1 MRRAPSRT
9 TGLMLATAMLVT
21 AGLLSQPTDAQQGPG
36 RRLDDSALRSSGAA
50 GEDWLTHGLD
60 QGEKRYS
67 PLTQINA
74 SNVTSLEPVWS
85 FDIPGGNNNPPGG
98 GNQEATL
105 LAANG
110 VLYGI
115 TTWSV
120 VYAVDARTGRQ
131 LWKWDPEVNRAAV
144 QAKICCGV
152 VNRGVALYEGKVIAP
167 VIDGRLVA
175 LDASSGKPVWESRV
189 EYPQNQYT
197 LTMAP
202 RIAKGKVL
210 IGVSGSEFPVRGF
223 VDAFD
228 ANTGQRAWRFYTVP
242 GDPSKPF
249 ENEAMRKAAPTWSG
263 EWYKMGG
270 GATVWDGM
278 AYDPQANLVYFG
290 TGNGGP
296 WPEVLRG
303 SQGKD
308 NLYVCSIIAVNP
320 DNGEMKWYYQAVPGD
335 SWDYDSVQQLTLAD
349 ITIGGRLRR
358 VIMQANKN
366 GYFYVIDRITGE
378 FISASPF
385 APLNWS
391 EAMDKKTGRPFIHP
405 RAFYGSEPVTIFPGP
420 IGAHNWSPMSFNPQT
435 GLVYIPSTLLSS
447 STYTV
452 NPATFVY
459 KEGGR
464 NTGTG
469 RGAAAPDPDP
479 ATPPPT
485 PFVPPMVGP
494 SDGQRGGVLI
504 AWDPATQTERW
515 RREGGGASG
524 GGTLTTASNLLL
536 QVVPDGRLVIYSA
549 DKGDKLHEI
558 NTGLRVGM
566 GPPVTYTVDGKQYI
580 AIIGGRGVVVPPPGA
595 GAGAGAGTPAAG
607 AGTAP
612 PAGAAAGAATTGRGG
627 APADTGPPSPPK
639 ILTFALG
646 SAR

>member
-1 MRRAPSRT
+1 MRRSDFLKTRWTLSTVATLALVAS
-9 TGLMLATAMLVT
+9 GLML
-21 AGLLSQPTDAQQGPG
+21 SQQRTGAQQSQT
-36 RRLDDSALRSSGAA
+36 RRVDDGALRSAGAN
-50 GEDWLTHGLD
+50 GEEWLTYGLD
-60 QGEKRYS
+60 PGEKRFS
-67 PLTQINA
+67 PLTQIDA
-74 SNVTSLEPVWS
+74 TNVTRLGPAWS
-85 FDIPGGNNNPPGG
+85 FDIPGGNNNAQPGG

-105 LAANG
+105 LVSNG

-115 TTWSV
+115 TTWSI
-120 VYAVDARTGRQ
+120 VYAVDARTGKQ
-131 LWKWDPEVNRAAV
+131 LWKWDPEVNRTAL
-144 QAKICCGV
+144 QLKICCGV
-152 VNRGVALYEGKVIAP
+152 VSRGVALYEGKVIAP
-167 VIDGRLVA
+167 IIDGRIVA
-175 LDASSGKPVWESRV
+175 LDVASGKPLWETRV
-189 EYPQNQYT
+189 AYPQEQYT

-202 RIAKGKVL
+202 RVAKGKVL
-210 IGVSGSEFPVRGF
+210 IGASGSEYPVRGF

-228 ANTGQRAWRFYTVP
+228 ANTGQKAWRFYTVP
-242 GDPSKPF
+242 GDPKKPF

-349 ITIGGRLRR
+349 ITIAGRFRR

-366 GYFYVIDRITGE
+366 GYFYVIDRLTGE

-405 RAFYGSEPVTIFPGP
+405 RAFYGTEPVTIFPGP
-420 IGAHNWSPMSFNPQT
+420 LGAHNWAPMSFNPVT
-435 GLVYIPSTLLSS
+435 GLVYVPSTLMSS

-452 NPATFVY
+452 NPSTFVY
-459 KEGGR
+459 REGGR

-469 RGAAAPDPDP
+469 RGAALPDPDP
-479 ATPPPT
+479 SATPPT

-494 SDGQRGGVLI
+494 TDGQRGGVLI
-504 AWDPATQTERW
+504 AWDPVTQQERW
-515 RREGGGASG
+515 RKEGGGASG
-524 GGTLTTASNLLL
+524 GGTVTTAGNLVL
-536 QVVPDGRLVIYSA
+536 QVLPDGRLVAYSA
-549 DKGDKLHEI
+549 DKGEKLHEI
-558 NTGLRVGM
+558 NTGLRFGM
-566 GPPVTYTVDGKQYI
+566 GPPVTYMLDGKQYV
-580 AIIGGRGVVVPPPGA
+580 AVTGGRGVVPPPPTPPGGA
-595 GAGAGAGTPAAG
+595 AAAATGAPAAG
-607 AGTAP
+607 RGAP
-612 PAGAAAGAATTGRGG
+612 PVDPGPPQPPKLLVFALDAAA
-627 APADTGPPSPPK
+627 P
-639 ILTFALG
+639 
-646 SAR
+646 

>member
-1 MRRAPSRT
+1 MRRRDFLTARWTLST
-9 TGLMLATAMLVT
+9 VATLALVASALMLAQQRT
-21 AGLLSQPTDAQQGPG
+21 GAQQSQT
-36 RRLDDSALRSSGAA
+36 RRVDDGTLRNAGAN
-50 GEDWLTHGLD
+50 GEEWLTYGLD
-60 QGEKRYS
+60 PGEKRFS
-67 PLTQINA
+67 SLTQIDA
-74 SNVTSLEPVWS
+74 SNVTRLGSAWS
-85 FDIPGGNNNPPGG
+85 FDIPGGNNAEPGG

-105 LAANG
+105 LVSNG
-110 VLYGI
+110 VFYGI

-120 VYAVDARTGRQ
+120 VYAVDARTGKQ
-131 LWKWDPEVNRAAV
+131 LWKWDPEVNRPAV
-144 QAKICCGV
+144 QLKICCGV
-152 VNRGVALYEGKVIAP
+152 VSRGVALYEGKVIAP
-167 VIDGRLVA
+167 IIDGRLVA

-189 EYPQNQYT
+189 AYPQEQYT

-202 RIAKGKVL
+202 RVAKGKVL
-210 IGVSGSEFPVRGF
+210 IGASGSEYPVRGF

-228 ANTGQRAWRFYTVP
+228 ANTGQKAWRFYTVP
-242 GDPSKPF
+242 GDPKKPF

-349 ITIGGRLRR
+349 ITIESRLRR

-366 GYFYVIDRITGE
+366 GYFYVIDRLTGE

-405 RAFYGSEPVTIFPGP
+405 RAFYGTEPVTIFPGP
-420 IGAHNWSPMSFNPQT
+420 LGAHNWSPMSFNPMT
-435 GLVYIPSTLLSS
+435 GLVYVPSSLLSS

-452 NPATFVY
+452 NPSTFVY
-459 KEGGR
+459 REGGR

-469 RGAAAPDPDP
+469 RGAVAPDPDP
-479 ATPPPT
+479 NATPAK

-504 AWDPATQTERW
+504 AWDPVTQKERW
-515 RREGGGASG
+515 RKEGGGASG
-524 GGTLTTASNLLL
+524 GGTVTTAGNLVL
-536 QVVPDGRLVIYSA
+536 QVLPDGRLVAYSA
-549 DKGDKLHEI
+549 DKGEKLHEI
-558 NTGLRVGM
+558 NTGLRFGM
-566 GPPVTYTVDGKQYI
+566 GPPITYMLDGKQYV
-580 AIIGGRGVVVPPPGA
+580 AVTGGRGVVVPPPTPPGA
-595 GAGAGAGTPAAG
+595 AAPAA
-607 AGTAP
+607 TV
-612 PAGAAAGAATTGRGG
+612 AGAAGRGG
-627 APADTGPPSPPK
+627 APIDTGPPQPPR
-639 ILTFALG
+639 LLVFALDAG
-646 SAR
+646 PQ